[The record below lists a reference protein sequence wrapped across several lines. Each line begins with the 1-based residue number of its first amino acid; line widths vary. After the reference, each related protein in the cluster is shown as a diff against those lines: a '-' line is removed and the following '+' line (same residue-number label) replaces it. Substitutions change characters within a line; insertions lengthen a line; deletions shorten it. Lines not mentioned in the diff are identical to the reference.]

1 MTGYGGTCVLL
12 YYGKFSR
19 TVKFLWISLLAQK
32 LILQMLYH
40 YGWNYWRGM
49 KFDGWRNYFA
59 NNNIKKLKTPG
70 TYALMWKYVFQIAC
84 IYNNM

>member
-19 TVKFLWISLLAQK
+19 TVEFLWISLLAQK

-40 YGWNYWRGM
+40 MAGIIGVEWNLVVGEIILPTM
-49 KFDGWRNYFA
+49 VSKS
-59 NNNIKKLKTPG
+59 
-70 TYALMWKYVFQIAC
+70 
-84 IYNNM
+84 